1 MFIRKNEGFTLIEL
15 LIVVAIIGVLA
26 AIAVPK
32 YMDSLEKSNLAATL
46 GNLSVLRTTVTVY
59 YATYLS
65 YPDSIDPSVEPG
77 LKENLMEVP
86 YVKSKYPF
94 GSDSP
99 YGNSITVSSIA
110 NVIPETKGK
119 GWFYN
124 KVDGK
129 IYINSIARDIKGNVY
144 YTY

>member
-1 MFIRKNEGFTLIEL
+1 LFTRKNNGFTLIEL
-15 LIVVAIIGVLA
+15 LVVVAIIGLLA

-32 YMDSLEKSNLAATL
+32 YMDSLERANLAATL
-46 GNLSVLRTTVTVY
+46 GNLSTLRTTITVY
-59 YATYLS
+59 YSTYLA
-65 YPDSIDPSVEPG
+65 YPDSIDLSTESK
-77 LKENLMEVP
+77 LKENLMEIP

-94 GSDSP
+94 GNDSP
-99 YGNSITVSSIA
+99 YGNSVTVSSIA

-124 KVDGK
+124 KPDGK
-129 IYINSIARDIKGNVY
+129 IYINSIASDIKGNVY